1 MKKFLVLFLLS
12 MVVSA
17 NAGLVIYVKLADGL
31 WADYADS
38 KLWVTPS
45 TTIELG
51 VMDLTGQTQPGSLA
65 LGLTAGPGS
74 LDASGV
80 VGLQGVTAMMQDD
93 AAAAKEYGVENP
105 FVAMEITNATS
116 QGMLLRS
123 VLFHCEGEGDVTVAL
138 VDDDGQIVD
147 SQIIHQTPEPMTLA
161 LLGLGGLVVSMS
173 RKRSA

>member
-17 NAGLVIYVKLADGL
+17 NAGLVIYVKLADNI

-38 KLWVTPS
+38 KLWITPS
-45 TTIELG
+45 TTVELG
-51 VMDLTGQTQPGSLA
+51 VMDINGGTETGSLA

-74 LDASGV
+74 LDASNV

-93 AAAAKEYGVENP
+93 IEEAAEYGVENP

-123 VLFHCEGEGDVTVAL
+123 VLFHCDGPGDATIAL
-138 VDDDGQIVD
+138 VDDDGQIID
-147 SQIIHQTPEPMTLA
+147 SQVIHQTPEPMTLA